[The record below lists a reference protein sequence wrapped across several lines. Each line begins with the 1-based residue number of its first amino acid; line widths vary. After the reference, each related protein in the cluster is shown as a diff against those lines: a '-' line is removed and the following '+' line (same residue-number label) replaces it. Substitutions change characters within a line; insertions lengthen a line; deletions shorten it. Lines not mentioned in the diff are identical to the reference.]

1 MLYTINV
8 IHSGFVGGI
17 LSFFVWSLPA
27 AIAAYGLSLGI
38 ARVDQKLP
46 APVYALLTGLNAAT
60 VGIIALAAVQL
71 SQKAIT
77 DKVTRILVFFGGTAG
92 ILYNALWY
100 FPVLMVVGGVS
111 TIVWDYH
118 WLQRLVSSF
127 RRSTRQH
134 DQDSES
140 HPQAM
145 ESVELSSEARLR
157 RPGQA
162 AAHTDP
168 QSHSNSATEQ
178 TDDNERIVP
187 TILELRVVSW
197 KFGAIVIV
205 AFFISFIV
213 IMTLRGIG
221 NIDQRGFNLFAN
233 LYLAGTPSSA
243 YYQDC
248 KANKIKGTIIF
259 GGGPVVI
266 PLLRE

>member
-1 MLYTINV
+1 M
-8 IHSGFVGGI
+8 
-17 LSFFVWSLPA
+17 
-27 AIAAYGLSLGI
+27 GI

-77 DKVTRILVFFGGTAG
+77 DKLTRILVFFGGTAG

-118 WLQRLVSSF
+118 WLQRLVGSI
-127 RRSTRQH
+127 RRPTRQI
-134 DQDSES
+134 DPDSES
-140 HPQAM
+140 LPQAM

-162 AAHTDP
+162 SAHPDP
-168 QSHSNSATEQ
+168 QSCSNSTTGQ
-178 TDDNERIVP
+178 VDDNERIVP
-187 TILELRVVSW
+187 PTLELRVVSW
-197 KFGAIVIV
+197 EFGAIVIA
-205 AFFISFIV
+205 AFFASFIV

-221 NIDQRGFNLFAN
+221 NIDERGFNLFAN
-233 LYLAGTPSSA
+233 LYLAGTRSFA
-243 YYQDC
+243 YDLNC

-266 PLLRE
+266 PLLRESVHHIVLRFHG